1 MSMKKLVVLV
11 VAALFIAGAGYYTY
25 KKKSASEDGKYVT
38 RKVKRGDIVSSISA
52 TGKLQ
57 AKVSV
62 LVGTEVSGTI
72 RQILVDYNYPVKK
85 GQVLLKLDQELFQAQ
100 ADQARANLMNAR
112 EKLREVGSGRGMQ
125 RSSVKTSIEEKKAVL
140 DKAKADF
147 RRSQALFK
155 KGYVAQTDLD
165 AARETYLVDKAQY
178 EESLAE
184 KDKNEVTDAQIAE
197 ARASVGQAKANLR
210 TAETNLSKT
219 VIRSPM
225 DGVVI
230 DRTVDVG
237 QTVAASFNTPNLLTI
252 GDLSVMQVAVSIDEA
267 DVGQAKVG
275 QEARFTVD
283 AFPDRVFKGKLAQI
297 YYAPVTVQNVVT
309 YTGIVEVSNK
319 DNLLRPGMTANVTI
333 ITNEKKDVL
342 LIPNSALRVK
352 LGLPGGDKM
361 AVAERGGIGLKT
373 VWLLKDKKP
382 VAVKVKLGVTDFTN
396 TEAVSGLSDGE
407 SVIVDTVGKPGAS
420 GGGPHGPHGFMRL

>member
-1 MSMKKLVVLV
+1 MKKLLALMVAAVVL
-11 VAALFIAGAGYYTY
+11 AGAGYYTY
-25 KKKSASEDGKYVT
+25 KKKAASEDGKYVT
-38 RKVKRGDIVSSISA
+38 QRVGQGDIVSSISA

-100 ADQARANLMNAR
+100 ADQARANLANAQ
-112 EKLREVGSGRGMQ
+112 EKLREVESGRGMQ
-125 RSSVKTSIEEKKAVL
+125 RTSVKTSIEEKKATL

-147 RRSQALFK
+147 RRNQTLFK

-165 AARETYLVDKAQY
+165 AAREVYLVDKAQY

-319 DNLLRPGMTANVTI
+319 DCALRPGMTANVKV
-333 ITNEKKDVL
+333 ITDEKKDVL

-352 LGLPGGDKM
+352 LGIPVGGKK
-361 AVAERGGIGLKT
+361 AGAGYGGGMKT
-373 VWLLKDKKP
+373 VWLLKGKKP
-382 VAVKVKLGVTDFTN
+382 QAVKVKLGVTDFTN
-396 TEAVSGLSDGE
+396 TEVVSGLSAGD
-407 SVIVDTVGKPGAS
+407 SVIVDSVGKSGGAP

>member
-1 MSMKKLVVLV
+1 MKKFVALV
-11 VAALFIAGAGYYTY
+11 VAAVALAGAGYYTY
-25 KKKSASEDGKYVT
+25 KKKAASEDGKYVT
-38 RKVKRGDIVSSISA
+38 QQVKQGDIVSSISA

-100 ADQARANLMNAR
+100 ADQARANLTNAQ
-112 EKLREVGSGRGMQ
+112 EKLREVESGRGMQ
-125 RSSVKTSIEEKKAVL
+125 RSSVKTSIDEKKATL
-140 DKAKADF
+140 DKAEADY
-147 RRSQALFK
+147 RRNRALFK

-165 AARETYLVDKAQY
+165 AAREAYLVDKAQY

-197 ARASVGQAKANLR
+197 ARASVSQAKANLR

-319 DNLLRPGMTANVTI
+319 DGALRPGMTANVKV
-333 ITNEKKDVL
+333 ITDEKKDVL

-352 LGLPGGDKM
+352 LGLPVGDKKGG
-361 AVAERGGIGLKT
+361 AEHGGTGMKT
-373 VWLLKDKKP
+373 VWLLKGKKP
-382 VAVKVKLGVTDFTN
+382 QAVKVKLGITDFAN
-396 TEAVSGLSDGE
+396 TEVVSGLSAGD
-407 SVIVDTVGKPGAS
+407 SVIVDTLGKAGGAT
-420 GGGPHGPHGFMRL
+420 GGGPRGPHGFMRL